1 MVKMNESYATF
12 FGPADIPNMRTD
24 AGEDEME
31 IEEVE
36 RRTGGKKIKQ
46 ENNEK
51 NEKD

>member
-1 MVKMNESYATF
+1 MNESYATF

-31 IEEVE
+31 IKEVE
-36 RRTGGKKIKQ
+36 RRTGGEKIKQ